1 MEKRIRSA
9 RQYSYTVII
18 SFAFA
23 SFGFFGSLGLL
34 FLLLLVATVII
45 FDSKAIFTKSPSR
58 DVLLL
63 YFGLTTVFFWQ
74 LARGMYETPWVEVS
88 FAVSPALPI
97 AIVGLLL
104 ILTSQVGFYL
114 QRTTIS
120 NFASTGILVVYL
132 IYIILQLF
140 PEGHAFTEI
149 ALENQRLSLLTGNP
163 IPFSTIVGGLSLM
176 ALLGWHSRNKIGK
189 VNAIVIA
196 LCGVYAA
203 TVLSGSRGATIGFIF
218 VSPIVLYNLSRSY
231 QLSIGYFLLLIIA
244 IATACILVQ
253 LGALNSALIERILK
267 GVETFFSNN
276 NLDSSNFIRMNIW
289 EASWKAILEKPLFGH
304 GVSRRYS
311 AITPFLPEFMKEMKF
326 THAHNDILS
335 SGVAGGILGL
345 ISAAVSLTCGA
356 FYVLANRC
364 DAEVKCYALALTG
377 FCLVIASSNTIFF
390 NDSSSS
396 FYAFAVVLIVIM
408 KKTQKRIE

>member
-1 MEKRIRSA
+1 
-9 RQYSYTVII
+9 
-18 SFAFA
+18 
-23 SFGFFGSLGLL
+23 
-34 FLLLLVATVII
+34 
-45 FDSKAIFTKSPSR
+45 
-58 DVLLL
+58 
-63 YFGLTTVFFWQ
+63 
-74 LARGMYETPWVEVS
+74 
-88 FAVSPALPI
+88 
-97 AIVGLLL
+97 
-104 ILTSQVGFYL
+104 
-114 QRTTIS
+114 
-120 NFASTGILVVYL
+120 
-132 IYIILQLF
+132 
-140 PEGHAFTEI
+140 
-149 ALENQRLSLLTGNP
+149 
-163 IPFSTIVGGLSLM
+163 
-176 ALLGWHSRNKIGK
+176 
-189 VNAIVIA
+189 
-196 LCGVYAA
+196 
-203 TVLSGSRGATIGFIF
+203 
-218 VSPIVLYNLSRSY
+218 
-231 QLSIGYFLLLIIA
+231 
-244 IATACILVQ
+244 
-253 LGALNSALIERILK
+253 
-267 GVETFFSNN
+267 
-276 NLDSSNFIRMNIW
+276 MNIW